1 MAEQSVKVM
10 DFYPVTVADAV
21 FLNGTNKNIKQY
33 VDEIASTIPESGG
46 TGETATA
53 TSKYKGLPWV
63 ILGDSFT
70 VPSTNPRWYST
81 TREITDLTIA
91 QNYALGGMR
100 FCRKKFESSDEGT
113 EDDYSIIPH
122 LSDYDFTGA
131 KVITI
136 SLGIN
141 DFFSSSPIIEPQG
154 DYGSNFDVDTFTGAI
169 EYTLNYIYTHLNGGD
184 IPLIVLSTPTKSTT
198 MADGVNRI
206 GKRTEDYVEN
216 MRKICDKWGLPLCEW
231 ISCGVNKYT
240 TMGGEDSGLASDT
253 CHPNAKGAER
263 LGTLMANTIMSY

>member
-21 FLNGTNKNIKQY
+21 FLNGTNKNIKEY
-33 VDEIASTIPESGG
+33 VDEKMQAINGSGESSG
-46 TGETATA
+46 TATA
-53 TSKYKGLPWV
+53 PTSKYKGLPWV
-63 ILGDSFT
+63 IIGDSFT
-70 VPSTNPRWYST
+70 DSSNSHSKWYLT
-81 TREITDLTIA
+81 TRDITGLVIA
-91 QNYALGGMR
+91 QNYGMGGMR
-100 FCRKKFESSDEGT
+100 FCRKRFETDEGT
-113 EDDYSIIPH
+113 EDTYSIIPH
-122 LSDYDFTGA
+122 LSDYDFSGA

-141 DFFSSSPIIEPQG
+141 DFFTSAPIIEPQG

-169 EYTLNYIYTHLNGGD
+169 EYTLNYIYNHVSGD

-198 MADGVNRI
+198 MAGGVNRI

-231 ISCGVNKYT
+231 ISCGWNKFT
-240 TMGGEDSGLASDT
+240 TGGGLASDT
-253 CHPNAKGAER
+253 CHPNEKGAER
-263 LGTLMANTIMSY
+263 LGTLMADTIMRY

>member
-21 FLNGTNKNIKQY
+21 FMNGTSKNIKEY
-33 VDEIASTIPESGG
+33 VEEKMQTVPETGG
-46 TGETATA
+46 NMTAP

-63 ILGDSFT
+63 IIGDSFT
-70 VPSTNPRWYST
+70 DASNSHSKWYPT
-81 TREITDLTIA
+81 TRDITGLVIA
-91 QNYALGGMR
+91 QNYGMGGMR
-100 FCRKKFESSDEGT
+100 FCRKRFETDGGT
-113 EDDYSIIPH
+113 EDQYSIIAQ
-122 LSDYDFTGA
+122 LQNYDFSGA

-141 DFFSSSPIIEPQG
+141 DFFTSAPIIEPQG

-169 EYTLNYIYTHLNGGD
+169 EYTLNYIYTKVKANGGD
-184 IPLIVLSTPTKSTT
+184 IPLIVLSTPTKSTN

-231 ISCGVNKYT
+231 ISCGWNRFT
-240 TMGGEDSGLASDT
+240 TNGGLASDM

-263 LGTLMANTIMSY
+263 LGTLMADTIMRY

>member
-21 FLNGTNKNIKQY
+21 FINGTNKNVKQY
-33 VDEIASTIPESGG
+33 VDEKMQTVNGSGG
-46 TGETATA
+46 SSETATA
-53 TSKYKGLPWV
+53 PTSKYKGLPWV

-70 VPSTNPRWYST
+70 VPSSSPKWYST
-81 TREITDLTIA
+81 TREITGLTIA
-91 QNYALGGMR
+91 QNYAVGGMR
-100 FCRKKFESSDEGT
+100 FCRKRFESSDEGV
-113 EDDYSIIPH
+113 EDGYNIISKLPNC
-122 LSDYDFTGA
+122 DFTGA

-141 DFFSSSPIIEPQG
+141 DFFTSAPIIEPQG

-169 EYTLNYIYTHLNGGD
+169 EYTLNYIYHHVSGD

-198 MADGVNRI
+198 MGGGVNRI

-231 ISCGVNKYT
+231 ISCGVNQYT

-263 LGTLMANTIMSY
+263 LGTLMANTIMRY